1 MSESLGKSL
10 TKELVVVSLG
20 KSAVGNILKVIPVV
34 GTVTG
39 QCFSCGSNY
48 GSAWL
53 VTVKM
58 LNDGVDI
65 FDDVMSFKGQ
75 FSTLF
80 KAIQNAKK
88 K

>member
-1 MSESLGKSL
+1 MVNASVAVAITEALG
-10 TKELVVVSLG
+10 
-20 KSAVGNILKVIPVV
+20 
-34 GTVTG
+34 
-39 QCFSCGSNY
+39 
-48 GSAWL
+48 W

>member
-1 MSESLGKSL
+1 M
-10 TKELVVVSLG
+10 VSLG

-39 QCFSCGSNY
+39 GMVNASVAVAI
-48 GSAWL
+48 SAWL

-80 KAIQNAKK
+80 KAIQNAKRNNHCID
-88 K
+88 